1 MTMSYATA
9 LMKNQQPHIAE
20 QVLLAQSKRRHND
33 PGLWYLLAEVQGLSG
48 NIIGLHQSRA
58 EYFIL
63 NGELDEAN
71 KQLTYALKLT
81 RDDFPAFAKI
91 NQRLDDL
98 VKMQEQLEEL

>member
-1 MTMSYATA
+1 
-9 LMKNQQPHIAE
+9 
-20 QVLLAQSKRRHND
+20 
-33 PGLWYLLAEVQGLSG
+33 LAEVQGLSG

-81 RDDFPAFAKI
+81 REDFPASAKI
-91 NQRLDDL
+91 NQRLDDIA
-98 VKMQEQLEEL
+98 KMQEQMEEL